1 MRRKGARWPGR
12 TYDGRWRPIGRWRPS
27 LVVEGMDTPHPHTR
41 SMRDPEQGALA
52 DAMPTWDDR
61 MTVALELAHSDPDAA
76 VLAFAALLSERI

>member
-1 MRRKGARWPGR
+1 
-12 TYDGRWRPIGRWRPS
+12 
-27 LVVEGMDTPHPHTR
+27 MDTPHPHTR